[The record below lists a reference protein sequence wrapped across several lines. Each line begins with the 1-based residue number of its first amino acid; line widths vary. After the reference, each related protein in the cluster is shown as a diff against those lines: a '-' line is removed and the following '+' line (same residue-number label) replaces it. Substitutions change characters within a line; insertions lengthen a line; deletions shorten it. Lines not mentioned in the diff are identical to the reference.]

1 MSYILDALVKADLE
15 RQRQGVPDLH
25 TIQASLM
32 PGPGA
37 RRRWPLGVAAMAV
50 GAGVLALAWEHWAQ
64 RPEAGAARIR
74 EPERQLPLA
83 AAVPVVPPPAAKAV
97 SIVASP
103 APVPARPA
111 APVRELRPEA
121 RTVGADAAVPDRKIR
136 PDSRLYT
143 IAELP
148 PALQQEARNITVAGF
163 AQASDANERLAIIN
177 DRAWREGEEVRTGLK
192 VERISSDGVILNLKG
207 YRFRKGGA

>member
-15 RQRQGVPDLH
+15 RQRQGVPGLH
-25 TIQASLM
+25 TMQAGLM

-37 RRRWPLGVAAMAV
+37 RRRWPVGVAAMAV
-50 GAGVLALAWEHWAQ
+50 GAGVLALAWEQWAQ
-64 RPEAGAARIR
+64 HPEAAAAPIR

-83 AAVPVVPPPAAKAV
+83 AAVPVVPPPAAKAA
-97 SIVASP
+97 SPVASP
-103 APVPARPA
+103 PPVAARPA
-111 APVRELRPEA
+111 APARELRPEA
-121 RTVGADAAVPDRKIR
+121 RPATVEMAAPERKTR

>member
-15 RQRQGVPDLH
+15 RQRQGVPGLH
-25 TIQASLM
+25 TIQAGLM

-37 RRRWPLGVAAMAV
+37 RRRWPVGVAAMAV

-64 RPEAGAARIR
+64 HPEAGATHTR

-83 AAVPVVPPPAAKAV
+83 AAVPAVPPPVARA
-97 SIVASP
+97 ASP
-103 APVPARPA
+103 VVSRAPVAARPA
-111 APVRELRPEA
+111 APVRDLRPEA
-121 RTVGADAAVPDRKIR
+121 RPASVEMAAPERKTR